1 MSAALYQPHC
11 FCLALACHHTETLPP
26 ATAAVKRSDTLDI
39 HILAGVYLLNL
50 STSCSCTVYTYCRP
64 TFNRVYLATETIREP
79 LSDNGTALH

>member
-39 HILAGVYLLNL
+39 QILAGVFFPSNPSLFIQFVYIIQLHGVYLL
-50 STSCSCTVYTYCRP
+50 
-64 TFNRVYLATETIREP
+64 
-79 LSDNGTALH
+79 